1 MEIGFGARLRLQR
14 EQQGITLRTIAD
26 RTKIKLSLLEGLE
39 RDDLSQWPAGI
50 YRRSYFREYAQAIG
64 LEPEPLVREFLERYP
79 DPNGADPF
87 PGEVRTG
94 VGSGDRPPTRLR
106 YLIDSAVG
114 VLPARRSQ
122 PGHTYERSYASIPA
136 PAAGFFVHGDG
147 GLQEPMPP
155 AAEVDSREAPPPSPA
170 EPLTLSLFEP
180 FDPAPVEPLSLLFEP
195 LDSAPVEVLTPAAP
209 ADAVAG
215 QPAPVRVDF
224 AAVAHLCSRLA
235 RVVEARELA
244 PVVEDAVTILD
255 AVGVILWIWNP
266 RWRALSAALAHGY
279 TDELLRQLSRVPDHG
294 ETAIA
299 VSFRSGET
307 LIVDGTDAATGA
319 IVVPLTPP
327 AGCAGVLAVELP
339 SGTEQREDVRAAA
352 TILAAQLSML
362 VGSPALAR
370 AVGA

>member
-14 EQQGITLRTIAD
+14 EQQGVTLRTIAD

-50 YRRSYFREYAQAIG
+50 FRRSYFREYAQAIG
-64 LEPEPLVREFLERYP
+64 LDPESSVREFLERYP
-79 DPNGADPF
+79 DPNAADPF
-87 PGEVRTG
+87 PAEARSST
-94 VGSGDRPPTRLR
+94 GSGNRPPTRLR

-114 VLPARRSQ
+114 VLPARRS
-122 PGHTYERSYASIPA
+122 HTPISA
-136 PAAGFFVHGDG
+136 PAADLLVPDEIE
-147 GLQEPMPP
+147 LREPT
-155 AAEVDSREAPPPSPA
+155 RSPA
-170 EPLTLSLFEP
+170 GADAFEPLIPGLVEPFSLSLGEPLSLFLAESLV
-180 FDPAPVEPLSLLFEP
+180 PAPVETLAPTAADDAEPGPPSPL
-195 LDSAPVEVLTPAAP
+195 
-209 ADAVAG
+209 
-215 QPAPVRVDF
+215 RVDF
-224 AAVAHLCSRLA
+224 AAVAHLCTRLA

-279 TDELLRQLSRVPDHG
+279 PEELLRQLSRVPDHG

-319 IVVPLTPP
+319 VIVPLMPP
-327 AGCAGVLAVELP
+327 TGCAGVLAMELP
-339 SGTEQREDVRAAA
+339 SGVEQREDVRAAA

-362 VGSPALAR
+362 VSSPAFSR
-370 AVGA
+370 AASA